1 MPTVEEVK
9 QALRTVVDP
18 EIHLNIVDLGLVYG
32 IEITENKNVKVDLT
46 LTSPMCPYGPQI
58 IAEVPKAVKDKLPE
72 IEKTDVNLVWI
83 PNWDPRTMATDDVKM
98 ELGIF
103 DDLDDDDDD
112 DF

>member
-1 MPTVEEVK
+1 MATIEQVK

-18 EIHLNIVDLGLVYG
+18 EIHLNIMDLGLVYG
-32 IEITENKNVKVDLT
+32 VEIIEEKTVKVDMT

-58 IAEVPKAVKDKLPE
+58 IAEVPKAIKEKLPE

-83 PNWDPRTMATDDVKM
+83 PNWDPKTMATEDVKM

-103 DDLDDDDDD
+103 DDLDDDDDE
-112 DF
+112 

>member
-32 IEITENKNVKVDLT
+32 VEIIDDKTIKVDLT
-46 LTSPMCPYGPQI
+46 LTSPMCPYGPQL
-58 IAEVPKAVKDKLPE
+58 IAAVPKAVE
-72 IEKTDVNLVWI
+72 EKVPGVERTDVNLVWI
-83 PNWDPRTMATDDVKM
+83 PPWDPRTMASEDVKM

-103 DDLDDDDDD
+103 DDFDEDDEDE
-112 DF
+112 

>member
-1 MPTVEEVK
+1 MATIEQVK

-18 EIHLNIVDLGLVYG
+18 EIHLNIMDLGLVYG
-32 IEITENKNVKVDLT
+32 VEIIEEKNVKVDMT

-58 IAEVPKAVKDKLPE
+58 IAEVPKAIKEKLPE

-83 PNWDPRTMATDDVKM
+83 PNWDPKTMATDDVKM

-103 DDLDDDDDD
+103 DDLDEDDDE
-112 DF
+112 

>member
-32 IEITENKNVKVDLT
+32 VEIVEDKNVKVDLT

-58 IAEVPKAVKDKLPE
+58 IAQVPQAVKEKIPS
-72 IEKTDVNLVWI
+72 IEKTEVNLVWI
-83 PNWDPRTMATDDVKM
+83 PNWDPRTMATDEVKM

-103 DDLDDDDDD
+103 DMDDEDDDDE
-112 DF
+112 

>member
-1 MPTVEEVK
+1 MATIEQVK

-18 EIHLNIVDLGLVYG
+18 EIHLNIMDLGLVYG
-32 IEITENKNVKVDLT
+32 VEIIEEKNVKVDMT

-58 IAEVPKAVKDKLPE
+58 IAEIPKTVKEKFPE

-83 PNWDPRTMATDDVKM
+83 PNWDPKTMATDEVKM

-103 DDLDDDDDD
+103 DDLDDEDDE
-112 DF
+112 

>member
-1 MPTVEEVK
+1 MATIEQVK

-18 EIHLNIVDLGLVYG
+18 EIHLNIMDLGLVYG
-32 IEITENKNVKVDLT
+32 VEIIEEKTVKVDMT

-58 IAEVPKAVKDKLPE
+58 IAEVPKAIKEKLPE

-83 PNWDPRTMATDDVKM
+83 PNWDPKTMATEDVKM

-103 DDLDDDDDD
+103 DDLDEDDDE
-112 DF
+112 